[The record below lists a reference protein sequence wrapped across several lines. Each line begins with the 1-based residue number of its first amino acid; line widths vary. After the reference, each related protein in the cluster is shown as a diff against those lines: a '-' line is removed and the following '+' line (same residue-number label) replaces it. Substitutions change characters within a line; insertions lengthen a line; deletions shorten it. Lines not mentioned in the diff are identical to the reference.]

1 MPIPLWNFGY
11 MSVLGYIR
19 VLWEASYML
28 LIYLD
33 QLMTPQTKLLHT
45 WHPKVHYWPRSS
57 PITEEDVVTD
67 WWILFSH
74 VGLADIWILRYPEH
88 TRVCRTL
95 FD

>member
-1 MPIPLWNFGY
+1 
-11 MSVLGYIR
+11 
-19 VLWEASYML
+19 ML

-33 QLMTPQTKLLHT
+33 QLILTQTKLLSA
-45 WHPKVHYWPRSS
+45 WHPRVHYWPRST
-57 PITEEDVVTD
+57 PQAEEIITD

-74 VGLADIWILRYPEH
+74 HGLADIWILRWPEH

>member
-1 MPIPLWNFGY
+1 
-11 MSVLGYIR
+11 
-19 VLWEASYML
+19 ML

-33 QLMTPQTKLLHT
+33 PLIDSQIQLLHS
-45 WHPKVHYWPRSS
+45 WHPRAHYWPRSTPS
-57 PITEEDVVTD
+57 LELPADTIITD

-74 VGLADIWILRYPEH
+74 VGLADIWLMRYPEH

>member
-1 MPIPLWNFGY
+1 
-11 MSVLGYIR
+11 
-19 VLWEASYML
+19 ML

-33 QLMTPQTKLLHT
+33 PLTQPQTQLLT
-45 WHPKVHYWPRSS
+45 LWHPRAHYWPRSMPDPELFS
-57 PITEEDVVTD
+57 DTIITD

-74 VGLADIWILRYPEH
+74 AGLADIWLLRYPEH

>member
-1 MPIPLWNFGY
+1 
-11 MSVLGYIR
+11 MSVLGYIS
-19 VLWEASYML
+19 VAWEVISML

-33 QLMTPQTKLLHT
+33 QLIQPQRQLLHT
-45 WHPKVHYWPRSS
+45 WHPRAHYWPRSS
-57 PITEEDVVTD
+57 PITELDVVTD

-74 VGLADIWILRYPEH
+74 SGLADIWILRYPEH

>member
-1 MPIPLWNFGY
+1 
-11 MSVLGYIR
+11 
-19 VLWEASYML
+19 ML

-33 QLMTPQTKLLHT
+33 PLIDAQIKLLDT
-45 WHPKVHYWPRSS
+45 WNPKVHYWPRSMPNPELFS
-57 PITEEDVVTD
+57 DTVITD

-74 VGLADIWILRYPEH
+74 VGLADIWILRWPEH

>member
-1 MPIPLWNFGY
+1 
-11 MSVLGYIR
+11 
-19 VLWEASYML
+19 ML

-33 QLMTPQTKLLHT
+33 QLILPQTKLLSD
-45 WHPKVHYWPRSS
+45 WHPRVHYWPRSH
-57 PITEEDVVTD
+57 PITKEDVVTD

>member
-1 MPIPLWNFGY
+1 
-11 MSVLGYIR
+11 
-19 VLWEASYML
+19 ML

-33 QLMTPQTKLLHT
+33 PLIPPQIKLLHS
-45 WHPKVHYWPRSS
+45 WHPRVNYWPRSRPDPELFS
-57 PITEEDVVTD
+57 DTVITD

-74 VGLADIWILRYPEH
+74 QGLADIWILRWPEH

>member
-1 MPIPLWNFGY
+1 
-11 MSVLGYIR
+11 
-19 VLWEASYML
+19 ML

-33 QLMTPQTKLLHT
+33 LFNDSQIKLLT
-45 WHPKVHYWPRSS
+45 LWSPRVNYWPRSTPDPELFS
-57 PITEEDVVTD
+57 DTQITD

-74 VGLADIWILRYPEH
+74 AGQADIWLLRWPEH

>member
-1 MPIPLWNFGY
+1 
-11 MSVLGYIR
+11 
-19 VLWEASYML
+19 ML

-33 QLMTPQTKLLHT
+33 PLVDSQIKLLEL
-45 WHPKVHYWPRSS
+45 WNPRVHYWPRSHPNPEFILDTVIS
-57 PITEEDVVTD
+57 D

-74 VGLADIWILRYPEH
+74 QGLADIWILRWPEH

>member
-1 MPIPLWNFGY
+1 
-11 MSVLGYIR
+11 
-19 VLWEASYML
+19 ML

-33 QLMTPQTKLLHT
+33 QLILPQTKLLSD
-45 WHPKVHYWPRSS
+45 WHPRVHYWPRSH

>member
-1 MPIPLWNFGY
+1 
-11 MSVLGYIR
+11 
-19 VLWEASYML
+19 ML

-33 QLMTPQTKLLHT
+33 QLIVPQTKLLSA
-45 WHPKVHYWPRSS
+45 WHPRVYYWPRS
-57 PITEEDVVTD
+57 PPQAEEIITD

-74 VGLADIWILRYPEH
+74 AGLADIWILRWPEH

>member
-1 MPIPLWNFGY
+1 
-11 MSVLGYIR
+11 
-19 VLWEASYML
+19 ML

-33 QLMTPQTKLLHT
+33 QLIVPQTKLLSA
-45 WHPKVHYWPRSS
+45 WHPRVHYWPRST
-57 PITEEDVVTD
+57 PQAEEIITD

-74 VGLADIWILRYPEH
+74 VGLADIWILRWPEH

>member
-1 MPIPLWNFGY
+1 
-11 MSVLGYIR
+11 MSVLGYISP
-19 VLWEASYML
+19 LWEASYML

>member
-1 MPIPLWNFGY
+1 
-11 MSVLGYIR
+11 
-19 VLWEASYML
+19 ML

-33 QLMTPQTKLLHT
+33 PLIDAQIQLLTL
-45 WHPKVHYWPRSS
+45 WHPRVNYWPRST
-57 PITEEDVVTD
+57 PQAEEIITD

-74 VGLADIWILRYPEH
+74 AGLADIWILRWPEH

>member
-1 MPIPLWNFGY
+1 
-11 MSVLGYIR
+11 
-19 VLWEASYML
+19 ML

-33 QLMTPQTKLLHT
+33 PLIPPQIKLLEA
-45 WHPKVHYWPRSS
+45 WNPRVHYWPRST
-57 PITEEDVVTD
+57 PDPQLFLDTIITD

-74 VGLADIWILRYPEH
+74 VGLADIWIMRYPEH

>member
-1 MPIPLWNFGY
+1 
-11 MSVLGYIR
+11 
-19 VLWEASYML
+19 ML

-33 QLMTPQTKLLHT
+33 PLIDAQIQLLTLWNPR
-45 WHPKVHYWPRSS
+45 VHYWPRST
-57 PITEEDVVTD
+57 PDPELFADTVITD

-74 VGLADIWILRYPEH
+74 QGLADIWILRWPEH

>member
-1 MPIPLWNFGY
+1 
-11 MSVLGYIR
+11 
-19 VLWEASYML
+19 ML

-33 QLMTPQTKLLHT
+33 QLIQPQMTLLRS
-45 WHPKVHYWPRSS
+45 WHPRAHYWPRSH
-57 PITEEDVVTD
+57 PITTDDVVTD

-74 VGLADIWILRYPEH
+74 PGLADIWLLRYPEH

>member
-1 MPIPLWNFGY
+1 
-11 MSVLGYIR
+11 
-19 VLWEASYML
+19 ML

-33 QLMTPQTKLLHT
+33 PFNDSQIKLLHSWT
-45 WHPKVHYWPRSS
+45 PRVNYWPRSTPDPELILDTVIS
-57 PITEEDVVTD
+57 D

-74 VGLADIWILRYPEH
+74 AGLADIWIMRYPEH

>member
-1 MPIPLWNFGY
+1 
-11 MSVLGYIR
+11 
-19 VLWEASYML
+19 ML

-33 QLMTPQTKLLHT
+33 QLIVPQTQLLHN
-45 WHPKVHYWPRSS
+45 WHPRVHYWPRSS
-57 PITEEDVVTD
+57 PISEDDAVTD

-74 VGLADIWILRYPEH
+74 SGLADIWILRYPEH

>member
-1 MPIPLWNFGY
+1 
-11 MSVLGYIR
+11 
-19 VLWEASYML
+19 ML

-33 QLMTPQTKLLHT
+33 QLILPQTKLLSD
-45 WHPKVHYWPRSS
+45 WHPRVHYWPRSH
-57 PITEEDVVTD
+57 PITEEDTVTD

>member
-1 MPIPLWNFGY
+1 
-11 MSVLGYIR
+11 
-19 VLWEASYML
+19 ML

-33 QLMTPQTKLLHT
+33 PLIPPQIKLLEA
-45 WHPKVHYWPRSS
+45 WNPRVHYWPRSQPDPQLFS
-57 PITEEDVVTD
+57 DTVITD

-74 VGLADIWILRYPEH
+74 PGLADIWILRWPEH

>member
-1 MPIPLWNFGY
+1 
-11 MSVLGYIR
+11 
-19 VLWEASYML
+19 ML

-33 QLMTPQTKLLHT
+33 PLVDAQIQLLTLWSPR
-45 WHPKVHYWPRSS
+45 VNYWPRSHPNPELILDAIVS
-57 PITEEDVVTD
+57 D

-74 VGLADIWILRYPEH
+74 AGLADIWLLRYPEH